1 MNKHDFLKE
10 LLESLSALPEAER
23 EKAYAFYAE
32 IIDDSMEDG
41 ISEEEAVQRLGSMD
55 EIVEQIVSEI
65 PMSVLIKA
73 RMGRNK
79 RGLLMPVLLILGFP
93 VWFSV
98 LAAAFSVALTAFAVV
113 WIADLSLWA
122 VFGSCAAAALA
133 GCVGFAYY
141 FPDIGAKLISLG
153 IALAGAGCAI
163 PAFMASLYVTRQFA
177 RLTNLLWRKIKNSL
191 LKKRGIPQ

>member
-41 ISEEEAVQRLGSMD
+41 VSEEEAVQRLGSMD

-73 RMGRNK
+73 RMERKN
-79 RGLLMPVLLILGFP
+79 RGLFMLPLLILGFP
-93 VWFSV
+93 VWFPV
-98 LAAAFSVALTAFAVV
+98 LAAALSVALTAFAVV
-113 WIADLSLWA
+113 WIADLSLWT

-133 GCVGFAYY
+133 GCVGFACY
-141 FPDIGAKLISLG
+141 PGVGVKLISLG
-153 IALAGAGCAI
+153 AALAGAGCAV

-191 LKKRGIPQ
+191 LKKRGISQ